1 VKRLTGSLLARLVL
15 GYALIAVVFAS
26 AWLWSLYGPLKQAA
40 LNQQQRNL
48 TAVAQAAALVAA
60 HSTETP
66 GAIARQLVARTD
78 LRLTIIASDGRVL
91 ADSNFAASSMEN
103 HLHRPEVV
111 AALAGQTGVARRV
124 SRTEKQEELY
134 VAVPAS
140 VGGGRVALRVSQ
152 PLAQIEQIAAR
163 SRRMGLALLAGSL
176 ILAVGIAILTT
187 RQATYP
193 IGVLSRTAEKM
204 ADGDLSVVV
213 PTVPTDL
220 EGLADALAALRNQM
234 RARIEALESEKVTL
248 RTTLDGLG
256 EAVLLLEGADI
267 RLANAAASRLFR
279 TPVGGWRNTPLSAA
293 GLPGG
298 LEAAIDAHRMGQETY
313 ASTLPPDPTGRVL
326 RLLVAPLGRGAAPG
340 RTIVSVADVTELAR
354 LDSVRRD
361 FVANASHEL
370 KTPAAGIRLLAQSAE
385 IAASDGDVKQALV
398 FAGQIEAEA
407 ARLQRLVGDLLDLSR
422 LEAVPAPDAV
432 TDVRQVV
439 ENAVVSHRSA
449 AARKGLEVVTD
460 FSAVQGRDVYVAA
473 DRTDVAIALD
483 NLLDNAINYTNA
495 GSVRIAVEAL
505 DARIAISVT
514 DTGPGIHPEHQPRV
528 FERFY
533 RVDKGRDRGAG
544 GTGLGLALVR
554 HVVDRSG
561 GSVTLDSSPGEG
573 SRFTLNLPRAL

>member
-1 VKRLTGSLLARLVL
+1 MKRLTGSLLARLVL